1 MADPSKTEKAT
12 PKRREKARAEG
23 SLLRVP
29 DLDSTIMLWGNL
41 FLFVALGGT
50 TFTLMA
56 QTMAYYLRRTGEIGY
71 LSDTNLQPL
80 ALDLLSL
87 LLKVLLPFLAANF
100 FLALAN
106 QFIQHGFHINVE
118 RMTPKFSKLNPAS
131 GFKRLFSARAAMDLI
146 KSLAKLVIIAWM
158 AYAVLGPRMP
168 NILATMKMPLNQSMA
183 YLRETLFLLYRNLM
197 LVMLF
202 VAGADFLYQ
211 KQSFEKGLR
220 MSKQEVKDE
229 AKDSEGNPQIKAKQK
244 SMLFASAMRR
254 IMTQVPKASVII
266 TNPTHFAVALRY
278 DAKTAAPVCVAKGA
292 DHLAMK
298 IRERATATGVP
309 IVENPPLARALYR
322 HVEVDKAIP
331 SDLYQAVAQVLA
343 FVYRLRHS
351 A

>member
-12 PKRREKARAEG
+12 PKRRERARKEG

-41 FLFVALGGT
+41 FLFTALGGT
-50 TFTLMA
+50 TFALMG
-56 QTMAYYLRRTGEIGY
+56 QTMAFYLRKAGDVGY
-71 LSDTNLQPL
+71 VTQSNLQPL

-87 LLKVLLPFLAANF
+87 LMKVLLPFLAANF
-100 FLALAN
+100 LLALAN
-106 QFIQHGFHINVE
+106 QFLQHGLHINVE
-118 RMTPKFSKLNPAS
+118 RLSPKFSKLDPAA
-131 GFKRLFSARAAMDLI
+131 GFKRLFSARAAVDLL

-168 NILATMKMPLNQSMA
+168 TIMTTMRMPLTQSLA
-183 YLRETLFLLYRNLM
+183 YMQETLFLLYRNLM
-197 LVMLF
+197 LIMLF

-211 KQSFEKGLR
+211 RQAFEKGLR

-229 AKDSEGNPQIKAKQK
+229 AKDAEGNPQIKQKQK

-292 DHLAMK
+292 DHLALK
-298 IRERATATGVP
+298 IRERAKASGVP

-322 HVEVDKAIP
+322 AVDIDKPIP

-343 FVYRLRHS
+343 FVYRLRNS

>member
-12 PKRREKARAEG
+12 PKRREKARKEG

-50 TFTLMA
+50 TFTLMGQA
-56 QTMAYYLRRTGEIGY
+56 MAFYLRKSGEVGY
-71 LSDTNLQPL
+71 VTQGNLQAL
-80 ALDLLSL
+80 AVDLLSM
-87 LLKVLLPFLAANF
+87 LLKILVPFLAANF
-100 FLALAN
+100 LLALAN
-106 QFIQHGFHINVE
+106 QFLQHGLHIEVE
-118 RMTPKFSKLNPAS
+118 RMTPKFSKINPAA
-131 GFKRLFSARAAMDLI
+131 GFKRLFSARAAVDLL

-168 NILATMKMPLNQSMA
+168 TILTTMRMPLNQSMA

-202 VAGADFLYQ
+202 VALGDFLYQ
-211 KQSFEKGLR
+211 RQAFEKGLR

-229 AKDSEGNPQIKAKQK
+229 AKDTEGNPQIKQKQK
-244 SMLFASAMRR
+244 QMLFASAMRR
-254 IMTQVPKASVII
+254 ITSQVPKASVII

-292 DHLAMK
+292 DHMALK
-298 IRERATATGVP
+298 IRELAKKTGVP

-322 HVEVDKAIP
+322 HVEVDKPIP
-331 SDLYQAVAQVLA
+331 TDLYQAVAQVLA
-343 FVYRLRHS
+343 FVFRLRS
-351 A
+351 TA

>member
-12 PKRREKARAEG
+12 PKRREKARKEG

-41 FLFVALGGT
+41 FLFTALGGAA
-50 TFTLMA
+50 FTLMG
-56 QTMAYYLRRTGEIGY
+56 QTMAFYLRKCGEVGY
-71 LSDTNLQPL
+71 VTQGNLQAL
-80 ALDLLSL
+80 AVDLLSML
-87 LLKVLLPFLAANF
+87 MKIVLPFLAANF
-100 FLALAN
+100 LLALAN
-106 QFIQHGFHINVE
+106 QFLQHGLHIEVD
-118 RMTPKFSKLNPAS
+118 RITPKFSKLDPAA
-131 GFKRLFSARAAMDLI
+131 GFKRLFSARAAVDLL
-146 KSLAKLVIIAWM
+146 KSLAKLAIIAWM

-168 NILATMKMPLNQSMA
+168 TILTTMRMPLPQSMA
-183 YLRETLFLLYRNLM
+183 YLQETLFLLYRNLM

-202 VAGADFLYQ
+202 VALADFLYQ
-211 KQSFEKGLR
+211 KQAFEKGMR

-229 AKDSEGNPQIKAKQK
+229 AKDTEGNPQIKARQKQ
-244 SMLFASAMRR
+244 MLFASAMRR
-254 IMTQVPKASVII
+254 IMSQVPKASVII

-278 DAKTAAPVCVAKGA
+278 DARTAAPVCVAKGA
-292 DHLAMK
+292 DHMAMK
-298 IRERATATGVP
+298 IRERAKETGVP

-343 FVYRLRHS
+343 FVYRLRPT

>member
-12 PKRREKARAEG
+12 PKRRERARKEG

-41 FLFVALGGT
+41 FLFTALGGA
-50 TFTLMA
+50 TFALMG
-56 QTMAYYLRRTGEIGY
+56 QTMAFYLRKTGEAGY
-71 LSDTNLQPL
+71 VTQGNLQPL

-87 LLKVLLPFLAANF
+87 LMKILLPFLAANF
-100 FLALAN
+100 LLALAN
-106 QFIQHGFHINVE
+106 QFLQHGLHINVE
-118 RMTPKFSKLNPAS
+118 RLSPKFSKLDPAA
-131 GFKRLFSARAAMDLI
+131 GFKRLFSARAAVDLL

-168 NILATMKMPLNQSMA
+168 TILTTMRMPLPQAMA
-183 YLRETLFLLYRNLM
+183 YLQETLFLLYRNLM

-211 KQSFEKGLR
+211 RQAFEKGMR

-229 AKDSEGNPQIKAKQK
+229 AKDAEGNPQIKQKQK
-244 SMLFASAMRR
+244 SMLLASAMRR

-298 IRERATATGVP
+298 IREKAKASGVP

-322 HVEVDKAIP
+322 AVDIDKPIP

-343 FVYRLRHS
+343 FVYRLRNS